1 MSLRKITTVPAGDG
15 LNVTREEDFSKWYW
29 QVITKTHL
37 VDTCDLSGFYILL
50 PNTMDIW
57 DIIRKEFDAIIKQRG
72 VRNAYF
78 PVFVPES
85 ALTKEKHHIEGFS
98 PEVAW
103 VTKTGNEELEERLA
117 VRPTSETI
125 IYPLYAKW
133 IKTYRDLPLKRNSW
147 CNVVRW
153 EFKHAIP
160 FIRSREFLWQ
170 EGHSAFMSSAEA
182 DDEVIAICN
191 LYKHIYEDI
200 LAVPVIQG
208 KKTEYEKFGGA
219 QYTLTCECYIPE
231 ANRAVQAA
239 TAHHL
244 GDNFS
249 RMFNIKYTD
258 CNNKVQFVQ
267 QTSWGFTTRSI
278 GIMIMTHGDNK
289 GLILPPRVAPI
300 NVVIIP
306 HIDKNGIVLQASID
320 IKNLLQNDFIR
331 PYLDDRQKYRV
342 GYKFSEWE
350 LNGIPL
356 RLELG
361 LKEIT
366 TGTIKAVRRDNNE
379 VIILNMNTLV
389 DDVEILLQIIQHDML
404 EKARSKLEITK
415 VYSLDELYTAIN
427 SGKMA
432 LAPHC
437 DTIDCEKSIIGNG
450 IKSLCKPFEQ
460 DPLGGCCCNCDD
472 MATTWTLF
480 GKSY

>member
-1 MSLRKITTVPAGDG
+1 MSVSKVTSVPAGDG
-15 LNVTREEDFSKWYW
+15 LNIKKDEDFSKWYW

-37 VDTCDLSGFYILL
+37 IDTCDLSGFYILL

-57 DIIRKEFDAIIKQRG
+57 DNLRKEFDAIIKQHG

-78 PVFVPES
+78 PLFVPES
-85 ALTKEKHHIEGFS
+85 ALTKEKHHIKGFS

-103 VTKTGNEELEERLA
+103 VTKTGNEDLEEKLA

-133 IKTYRDLPLKRNSW
+133 IKTYRDLPMKRNSW

-170 EGHSAFMSSAEA
+170 EGHSAFVSSAEA
-182 DDEVIAICN
+182 DDEVSTMCN
-191 LYKHIYEDI
+191 VYKHVYEDI

-219 QYTLTCECYIPE
+219 KYTLTCECYIPD

-249 RMFNIKYTD
+249 RMFGIKYVD
-258 CNNKVQFVQ
+258 SNNQEQFVH

-306 HIDKNGIVLQASID
+306 HLDKNGIVSQAANNIN
-320 IKNLLQNDFIR
+320 KLLQTDYIR
-331 PYLDDRQKYRV
+331 SHLDNRTDYRA
-342 GYKFSEWE
+342 GYKFAEWE
-350 LNGIPL
+350 LNGVPL

-361 LKEIT
+361 LKELNSN
-366 TGTIKAVRRDNNE
+366 TIKAVRRDNGE
-379 VIILNMNTLV
+379 STVLNMDNLV

-404 EKARSKLEITK
+404 EKARGKLQITK
-415 VYSLDELYTAIN
+415 VYSLESLYATIN
-427 SGKMA
+427 SGGMG

-437 DTIDCEKSIIGNG
+437 DTKECETSIIGNG
-450 IKSLCKPFEQ
+450 IKSLCKPFIQ
-460 DPLGGCCCNCDD
+460 DPIQGNCCNCDD
-472 MATTWTLF
+472 KAVTWTLF